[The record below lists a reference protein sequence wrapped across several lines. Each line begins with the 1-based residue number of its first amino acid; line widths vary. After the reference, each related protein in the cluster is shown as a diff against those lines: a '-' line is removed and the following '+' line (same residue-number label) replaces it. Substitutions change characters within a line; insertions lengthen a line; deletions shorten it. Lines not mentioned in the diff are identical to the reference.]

1 VFVAVRARLSEVLE
15 RTFNSLL
22 RKKGTITM
30 KLSADQ
36 AQYVLDQLVAQGRVR
51 WNQVQKVLKN
61 RLQEIQK
68 LRERLASLE
77 KLVGRSAPAARRG
90 RRKTARRRTLSPK
103 TRALRR
109 LQGKYMGYVRNLK
122 ATEKARVRAVRE
134 KQGIQAAIKLA
145 ASLGSK

>member
-1 VFVAVRARLSEVLE
+1 MFVAVRARLSEVLE

-77 KLVGRSAPAARRG
+77 KLVGRSAPAVRRG
-90 RRKTARRRTLSPK
+90 RRKTARRTLSPK

-122 ATEKARVRAVRE
+122 ASEKARVRAVRE

>member
-1 VFVAVRARLSEVLE
+1 
-15 RTFNSLL
+15 
-22 RKKGTITM
+22 M
-30 KLSADQ
+30 KLSANQ
-36 AQYVLDQLVAQGRVR
+36 AQYVLDALMAQGRVR
-51 WNQVQKVLKN
+51 WTHVQKVLKG
-61 RLQEIQK
+61 RIEEIQK

-77 KLVGRSAPAARRG
+77 KLVGRAAPAARRQM
-90 RRKTARRRTLSPK
+90 RKRARRALSSK

-122 ATEKARVRAVRE
+122 AAEKARVRALRE

>member
-1 VFVAVRARLSEVLE
+1 
-15 RTFNSLL
+15 
-22 RKKGTITM
+22 M

-36 AQYVLDQLVAQGRVR
+36 AQYVLDALMAQGRVR
-51 WNQVQKVLKN
+51 WTQIQKVLKG
-61 RLQEIQK
+61 RLEEIQK

-77 KLVGRSAPAARRG
+77 RLVGRSAPAAKRRG
-90 RRKTARRRTLSPK
+90 RRKVRRMLSPK

-109 LQGKYMGYVRNLK
+109 MQGKYMGHVRNLK
-122 ATEKARVRAVRE
+122 ASEKARVKALRE

>member
-1 VFVAVRARLSEVLE
+1 MFVAVRARLSEMLE

-77 KLVGRSAPAARRG
+77 KLVGRSAPAVRRG
-90 RRKTARRRTLSPK
+90 RRKTARRTLSPK

-122 ATEKARVRAVRE
+122 ASEKARVRAVRE

>member
-1 VFVAVRARLSEVLE
+1 
-15 RTFNSLL
+15 
-22 RKKGTITM
+22 M

-77 KLVGRSAPAARRG
+77 KLVGRSAPAVRRG
-90 RRKTARRRTLSPK
+90 RRKTARRTLSPK

-122 ATEKARVRAVRE
+122 ASEKARVRAVRE